1 VRHHAKFCKNRQI
14 TFGVSQF
21 LFYFSIFNMAAV
33 RHFGFSKF
41 QIFVLDRV
49 GRDIIVTDFIKIGQ
63 TFAFM
68 FQDAA
73 IHHLGFVGHTLG

>member
-1 VRHHAKFCKNRQI
+1 
-14 TFGVSQF
+14 
-21 LFYFSIFNMAAV
+21 MAAV